1 VGRVARVLIAA
12 AVAVPLLASAPGP
25 AVACTCMPLDA
36 HQIVR
41 RADAIIAGRVTNEV
55 ELDPTHTRSVVQVQG
70 VYKGHVPATVN
81 VDADLGPGGGS
92 TCAVLYPVGS
102 EVDPMVLVRAQG
114 GSYAVDP
121 CLIGTM
127 PHVRALL
134 GDARPPPPASPSPSP
149 VPVPIAGPIAG
160 PTPVPGMSWPAVVAG
175 LVLAVALIVAA
186 VRWSVRGAAE
196 TASPFDDL
204 PAGAG
209 GGPGSGSDPDDGAG
223 AVDPPEEDA
232 SG

>member
-1 VGRVARVLIAA
+1 VDRLARVLIAA

-25 AVACTCMPLDA
+25 AVACTCQQLGA

-41 RADAIIAGRVTNEV
+41 RADAIIAGRVTSEV
-55 ELDPTHTRSVVQVQG
+55 ELDPTHTRSVVRVLG
-70 VYKGHVPATVN
+70 VYRGRVPATVN

-92 TCAVLYPVGS
+92 SCAVLYPVGS
-102 EVDPMVLVRAQG
+102 EVDPMLLVRAQG
-114 GSYAVDP
+114 GSYAIDP

-134 GDARPPPPASPSPSP
+134 GDARPPPPASPSPSA
-149 VPVPIAGPIAG
+149 VPIPIAG

-186 VRWSVRGAAE
+186 VRWSGRGATE
-196 TASPFDDL
+196 PVSPFDDL
-204 PAGAG
+204 P
-209 GGPGSGSDPDDGAG
+209 GGPEGASDDGFGPADG
-223 AVDPPEEDA
+223 AEPGDPPDGHP

>member
-1 VGRVARVLIAA
+1 VGRVARLVLAA
-12 AVAVPLLASAPGP
+12 GVAVPLLAAAPGP
-25 AVACTCMPLDA
+25 AVACECRQLDA
-36 HQIVR
+36 HQIVK
-41 RADAIIAGRVTNEV
+41 RADAIIAGRVTNEI
-55 ELDPTHTRSVVQVQG
+55 ELDPTRTRSVVQVQG
-70 VYKGHVPATVN
+70 IYTGHVPATVN

-92 TCAVLYPVGS
+92 SCAVLYPVGS
-102 EVDPMVLVRAQG
+102 EVDPMLLVRAGG
-114 GSYAVDP
+114 GSFTIDP
-121 CLIGTM
+121 CLIGSM

-134 GDARPPPPASPSPSP
+134 GDARPPPPASPSPSA
-149 VPVPIAGPIAG
+149 VPIPIAG

-186 VRWSVRGAAE
+186 VRWSGRGATE

-209 GGPGSGSDPDDGAG
+209 EGSDAEPAGASDPDDGAG
-223 AVDPPEEDA
+223 GDDHPDEDA

>member
-1 VGRVARVLIAA
+1 VGRVARLVVAA
-12 AVAVPLLASAPGP
+12 AVSVPLLAAAPGP
-25 AVACTCMPLDA
+25 AVACTCLPLDA

-41 RADAIIAGRVTNEV
+41 RADAIIAGRVTNEL

-70 VYKGHVPATVN
+70 VYQGHVPATVN

-92 TCAVLYPVGS
+92 SCAVLYPVGS
-102 EVDPMVLVRAQG
+102 EVDPMLLVRAPG
-114 GSYAVDP
+114 GSYTIDP

-127 PHVRALL
+127 PHVMALL
-134 GDARPPPPASPSPSP
+134 GDARPPPPASPSPSKI
-149 VPVPIAGPIAG
+149 PIPIAG
-160 PTPVPGMSWPAVVAG
+160 PTPIPGMSWPAVVAG

-186 VRWSVRGAAE
+186 VRWSGRGAAE

-204 PAGAG
+204 PAGPD
-209 GGPGSGSDPDDGAG
+209 GGPDPADADPADAEPG
-223 AVDPPEEDA
+223 DPPDEDA